1 MKYLGNGNEERPSLR
16 VLAKLL
22 EEQCLINQALIPR
35 VKELREAFATHLEDH
50 ENLQVWAAKIDDAER
65 NVRQQNSRLESIGEE
80 VASIRQAMHEA
91 ARHHARELQSIN
103 TEVTNAKQ
111 VLRENAQQHAQELNS
126 INAEMASIKQAIHEI
141 AERHVQ
147 EMQSIKVEVAN
158 IKQAIHENAQQHAQ
172 EVKSISVEIADTNK
186 ALATLQQEVDRL
198 NPNPPV
204 RRFSPW
210 NWLKFWKRR

>member
-65 NVRQQNSRLESIGEE
+65 SVRQQNSRLESIGEE
-80 VASIRQAMHEA
+80 VASIRQTMHEA

-103 TEVTNAKQ
+103 TEVANTKK

-126 INAEMASIKQAIHEI
+126 INAEMASIKQAIHE
-141 AERHVQ
+141 
-147 EMQSIKVEVAN
+147 N
-158 IKQAIHENAQQHAQ
+158 TQQHAQ
-172 EVKSISVEIADTNK
+172 EVESISVEIADTNK
-186 ALATLQQEVDRL
+186 ALATLQQEVGRL
-198 NPNPPV
+198 NPDPPV
-204 RRFSPW
+204 CRFSLW